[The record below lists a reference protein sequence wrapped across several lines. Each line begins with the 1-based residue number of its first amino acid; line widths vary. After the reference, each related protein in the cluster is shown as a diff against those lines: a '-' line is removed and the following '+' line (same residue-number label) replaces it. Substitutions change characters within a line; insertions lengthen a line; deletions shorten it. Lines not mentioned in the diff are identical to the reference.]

1 MPEKRLKNCDNSE
14 ILFIFDLPMSDFL
27 VLSEAGVYAIPV
39 REEDRAIAG
48 GGMLLFSPLSGYVAA
63 AERGEVMMLQ
73 KVISGGLPAATVPGA
88 EQLLEGLFAFG
99 RERVLHHYREPGQGD
114 TLSILP
120 NQKCN
125 FSCSYC
131 YSAKGRSDSE
141 LSPEALRAMLK
152 YFIDPARIE
161 PCELNILI
169 AGGGEPMLSWPLIS
183 AGLDYAA
190 DLAAERGFKLYIRII
205 TNGSI
210 LNEEIIRTLLRH
222 RIRVCVSFEILE
234 ELQQKQRGAFR
245 KVHKHIRTLISRGI
259 IPEIFATIT
268 PAGVERMEEM
278 LEAVHHSYPE
288 VKKVNFDPV
297 MDKRLF
303 TGTEDLS
310 AFYRSFVRN
319 YFRAWEAFRDKGLET
334 GNTILE
340 KFSRLRDRF
349 CPGYL
354 CLTAE
359 GTLSLCH
366 KVSSPSDPAYDR
378 YCYGSVILSGKPDM
392 DQVKFDRLL
401 QYNAAHFS
409 ECNDCFARW
418 HCGGGCLACRDHFSG
433 EQLLE
438 VCNFHRDMLYNL
450 LIRKPKNQRM

>member
-1 MPEKRLKNCDNSE
+1 
-14 ILFIFDLPMSDFL
+14 MSDYL
-27 VLSEAGVYAIPV
+27 TLSEAGVYAVPV
-39 REEDRAIAG
+39 REEDLATAG
-48 GGMLLFSPLSGYVAA
+48 GGMLLFSPLSGYVAVV
-63 AERGEVMMLQ
+63 ERGDVRMLQ
-73 KVISGGLPAATVPGA
+73 EVIAGRMSAATLPGA
-88 EQLLEGLFAFG
+88 AQLPEGLFAFG
-99 RERVLHHYREPGQGD
+99 REEVLHHYKVPGQGD

-141 LSPEALRAMLK
+141 LSPEALRAMLR

-183 AGLDYAA
+183 GGLDYAA
-190 DLAAERGFKLYIRII
+190 TLAAEHGFKLFIRII

-234 ELQQKQRGAFR
+234 ELQQMQRGAYQR
-245 KVHKHIRTLISRGI
+245 VHQHIRSLIGRGI

-278 LEAVHHSYPE
+278 LEAVHQSFPE

-303 TGTEDLS
+303 AGTEDLS
-310 AFYRSFVRN
+310 AFYSSFTRN
-319 YFRAWEAFRDKGLET
+319 YFEAMEAFRDKGLET
-334 GNTILE
+334 GNSILE

-378 YCYGSVILSGKPDM
+378 YCYGSVTLSGKPDM
-392 DQVKFDRLL
+392 DQAKFDRLL

-418 HCGGGCLACRDHFSG
+418 HCGGGCMACRDHFSE
-433 EQLLE
+433 EQFRE
-438 VCNFHRDMLYNL
+438 VCNFHREMLYNL
-450 LIRKPKNQRM
+450 LIRKLKNQHL